1 MSQHDWQDYWPTEKD
16 LLQYPDLKGSGW
28 QRCSRCGLFAHLSA
42 MFDGCTVTERGEDG
56 A

>member
-1 MSQHDWQDYWPTEKD
+1 MSQHDWQDYWPTEED

-28 QRCSRCGLFAHLSA
+28 QRCQRCGTFAQGSGVSG
-42 MFDGCTVTERGEDG
+42 DCTERGEDG